1 MLRNIGPARMA
12 MLAATAA
19 VLVGFFIFL
28 GMKVTQPK
36 MVLLYGNL
44 DLQDSGEIV
53 ARLEQQKIPYQIA
66 NNGAEIL
73 VPEDRMLRTRMQLAE
88 TGLPSGGSMG
98 YEIFDKANALSA
110 TNFMQNMNHLR
121 ALEGELARTIRSL
134 DQVQSARVHLVLP
147 QREVFSREH
156 REASASIV
164 IKTKGGRL
172 DQPQVRAIQNL
183 VAAAVPDLKPTHI
196 AIVDDRGNLLAAT
209 QEAADPATA
218 AANRLADMRRQ
229 TEERLRK
236 NIETLLERSVGIG
249 NVRAEVAV
257 EMDFDRV
264 TTNQE
269 LYNPDQQV
277 VRSTQTITE
286 ENQNQ
291 EGQQN
296 VTVAN
301 NLPEAQGQ
309 NGSQASSK
317 STRTEE
323 LTNYEISKT
332 VRTQVREA
340 GVIKRVSAAVLVNQV
355 VLVDAQGKR
364 AYQPR
369 SAEEM
374 QQLNELVRTA
384 IGFDEQRGDTVS
396 VTSMRFAEPG
406 DIPEEV
412 DPASLPV
419 FLGLTKADLFR
430 IGEIASYVLLGLLA
444 MLLVVRPLIR
454 RILEASRESEDI
466 PPGMLTPAAPGL
478 PMVVGGAPIAELPAA
493 PEAGLAPPTP
503 GIESMIDIARIE
515 GQVKASSLKKIGE
528 IVDKHPEEA
537 VSIIRN
543 WLYQAA

>member
-1 MLRNIGPARMA
+1 MA

-19 VLVGFFIFL
+19 LLVGFFVFL

-44 DLQDSGEIV
+44 DLSESAEIV
-53 ARLEQQKIPYQIA
+53 ARLEAQRVPYQIA
-66 NNGAEIL
+66 ANGAQIL
-73 VPEDRMLRTRMQLAE
+73 VPEDRMLRARMQLAE
-88 TGLPSGGSMG
+88 AGLPSGGSMG
-98 YEIFDKANALSA
+98 YEIFDKSNALSA

-121 ALEGELARTIRSL
+121 ALEGELARTIRAI

-147 QREVFSREH
+147 KREVFSRDQ
-156 REASASIV
+156 REPSASII

-183 VAAAVPDLKPTHI
+183 VASAVPDLKPTRI
-196 AIVDDRGNLLAAT
+196 SVVDDRGNLLAGT
-209 QEAADPATA
+209 QEEADPATA
-218 AANRLADMRRQ
+218 TANRLSEMRRQ
-229 TEERLRK
+229 AEERLRK
-236 NIETLLERSVGIG
+236 NIETLLERSVGVG
-249 NVRAEVAV
+249 NVRAEVSV
-257 EMDFDRV
+257 DMDFDRI

-269 LYNPDQQV
+269 IYDPDTAV
-277 VRSTQTITE
+277 VRSTQTISE
-286 ENQNQ
+286 ESNSQ

-301 NLPEAQGQ
+301 NLPEAENQ
-309 NGSQASSK
+309 NGNQATANSN
-317 STRTEE
+317 RTEE
-323 LTNYEISKT
+323 LVNYEISKT
-332 VRTQVREA
+332 IRTQVREA
-340 GVIKRVSAAVLVNQV
+340 GELRRVSAAVLVNHI
-355 VLVDAQGKR
+355 VLVDGEGKR

-369 SAEEM
+369 SPEEL
-374 QQLNELVRTA
+374 QQLTTLVRNA
-384 IGFDEQRGDTVS
+384 IGFNQQRGDTVE
-396 VTSMRFAEPG
+396 VVSMRFAEPG
-406 DIPEEV
+406 DVPEEI
-412 DPASLPV
+412 DPATLPV
-419 FLGLTKADLFR
+419 FLGLTKNDLFR
-430 IGEIASYVLLGLLA
+430 IGEIAGYVLLGLLA

-466 PPGMLTPAAPGL
+466 PPGMLTPAASAL
-478 PMVVGGAPIAELPAA
+478 PMVVGGAPIVELPAA
-493 PEAGLAPPTP
+493 PDAGMAPPTP

>member
-1 MLRNIGPARMA
+1 MMRNIGPARLA

-19 VLVGFFIFL
+19 VLIGFFVFL

-36 MVLLYGNL
+36 MALLYGNL
-44 DLQDSGEIV
+44 DLQTSGEIV
-53 ARLEQQKIPYQIA
+53 TRLEAQKIPYQLA
-66 NNGAEIL
+66 ANGAQIL
-73 VPEDRMLRTRMQLAE
+73 VPEDRVLRARMQLAE
-88 TGLPSGGSMG
+88 GGLPSGGSMG

-110 TNFMQNMNHLR
+110 TNFMQNINHVR
-121 ALEGELARTIRSL
+121 ALEGELARTIRAIE
-134 DQVQSARVHLVLP
+134 QVQSARVHLVLP
-147 QREVFSREH
+147 RREVFSREQ
-156 REASASIV
+156 REPSASIV
-164 IKTKGGRL
+164 IKTRGGRL

-183 VAAAVPDLKPTHI
+183 VASAVPDLKPSRI
-196 AIVDDRGNLLAAT
+196 SVVDDRGNLLAGTTEEPDA
-209 QEAADPATA
+209 ATA
-218 AANRLADMRRQ
+218 TANRLSDMRRQ

-236 NIETLLERSVGIG
+236 NVEALLERSVGVG
-249 NVRAEVAV
+249 NVRAEIAV
-257 EMDFDRV
+257 DMDFDRV
-264 TTNQE
+264 TTNE
-269 LYNPDQQV
+269 ESFNPDQQV

-286 ENQNQ
+286 NNQSQ

-309 NGSQASSK
+309 GGTQAT
-317 STRTEE
+317 STANRTEE
-323 LTNYEISKT
+323 LVNFEISKT
-332 VRTQVREA
+332 IRTQVREA
-340 GVIKRVSAAVLVNQV
+340 GLVRRVSAAVLVNQI
-355 VLVDAQGKR
+355 VLVDGEGKR

-369 SAEEM
+369 SPEEL
-374 QQLNELVRTA
+374 QQLNALIRNA
-384 IGFDEQRGDTVS
+384 IGFNEGRGDTVE
-396 VTSMRFAEPG
+396 VVSMRFAEPG
-406 DIPEEV
+406 DMPEEV
-412 DPASLPV
+412 DPASLPI

-430 IGEIASYVLLGLLA
+430 IGETAGYVLLGLLA

-454 RILEASRESEDI
+454 RILEASRESDDI
-466 PPGMLTPAAPGL
+466 PPGMLTPASPGL

-493 PEAGLAPPTP
+493 PDAGMAPPTP